1 MFLYCLKYL
10 PKKIV
15 PRSLSRL
22 AITQVEQEK
31 LASQIEGLA
40 GESKKIRGMALADS
54 KIEEL
59 KKIAFAG
66 NKDQPQDAGA
76 QVLAAKEKQEK
87 LVNDLK
93 LLTDSITTIH
103 KSPNG
108 SDKVGA
114 IEHVQVQKEIA
125 TKDDLDWSGNSF
137 QKYGWNNPHIKGPV
151 PLVVSGTDGS
161 GTRSVVDLL
170 LKLGVTMVIDDHG
183 TNDVEGYELGE
194 GGWPPP
200 VRKVLD
206 ASHSLNYEVDML
218 PAGVQQSVGTSIRNF
233 LSSMASKAQQGWHA
247 AQMRRYNA
255 KAASVS
261 WGFKAPV
268 SMCLVPFLYDD
279 LKKMKVLHVVRDG
292 RDIAFSGN
300 QSPVKKF
307 YNNQYTQD
315 RGLVPEAKAIQLWSD
330 QNVQLLEWELKHR
343 DSETFDFLVV
353 RTEDLV
359 GSETRFAVSRQI
371 ARFVGSS
378 IPDRMLCCIAK
389 EGNKD
394 LGSHSNLSGQVS
406 KRYGKWHERVKN
418 NPGLHRVLH
427 AEGKQGLDRFG
438 YQPEREGD
446 KVPCE
451 CDDKPVQR
459 KCSFEENTDYKGIAG
474 SDISYQES
482 ASRQDCCNACG
493 SFVGCT
499 HFTFVSNMCYL
510 KNSVGERRTAQGLV
524 SGYFVT

>member
-1 MFLYCLKYL
+1 MALSGIYTCTFFTWHGARKYIL
-10 PKKIV
+10 LFGICFYVITIIKIYEWTFPLESTVDVFVLSEVPAQKIV

-261 WGFKAPV
+261 RGFKAPV
-268 SMCLVPFLYDD
+268 SCALCLFF
-279 LKKMKVLHVVRDG
+279 MT
-292 RDIAFSGN
+292 I
-300 QSPVKKF
+300 
-307 YNNQYTQD
+307 
-315 RGLVPEAKAIQLWSD
+315 
-330 QNVQLLEWELKHR
+330 
-343 DSETFDFLVV
+343 
-353 RTEDLV
+353 
-359 GSETRFAVSRQI
+359 SR
-371 ARFVGSS
+371 R
-378 IPDRMLCCIAK
+378 
-389 EGNKD
+389 
-394 LGSHSNLSGQVS
+394 
-406 KRYGKWHERVKN
+406 
-418 NPGLHRVLH
+418 
-427 AEGKQGLDRFG
+427 
-438 YQPEREGD
+438 
-446 KVPCE
+446 
-451 CDDKPVQR
+451 
-459 KCSFEENTDYKGIAG
+459 
-474 SDISYQES
+474 
-482 ASRQDCCNACG
+482 
-493 SFVGCT
+493 
-499 HFTFVSNMCYL
+499 
-510 KNSVGERRTAQGLV
+510 
-524 SGYFVT
+524 